1 MRVTCPEGVNLLPR
15 GYACRMRKFMLILIS
30 AIALAIA
37 PTAASAQTTGQTV
50 PVPGPIL
57 TKLGHTPM
65 VELWDGGG
73 GLPYLGSSTS
83 YNAGDWESN
92 LRAYATDD
100 PRSAARASTSS
111 RSARSTR
118 SRRSGSRTPAAATS
132 SPRRGAHKRGV
143 KLARVSHKRHGHKQG
158 KRAIVFD
165 VDETALSNYSAIDK
179 DNFTFGDNSKA
190 EATDEIGKA
199 IPPTLALYKL
209 AQKKGIATF
218 FITGRG
224 EAVRDHTAHNL
235 QREGFTNY
243 NGLVLKP
250 AGFTGT
256 TVDYKSGARK
266 AIEDRRLPDRGERRR
281 SVLRP
286 RGRPRGGRV
295 QAAEPVLLPAVS
307 GARATSTD
315 RR

>member
-15 GYACRMRKFMLILIS
+15 GYAPGMRKFMLTLLT

-37 PTAASAQTTGQTV
+37 PTAASAQTTGQQI

-73 GLPYLGSSTS
+73 GLPYLGSSSS
-83 YNAGDWESN
+83 YNAGDWEN
-92 LRAYATDD
+92 VLRAYATDD
-100 PRSAARASTSS
+100 PKVAGPSVYEQQIAKVDAVAAKWLSH
-111 RSARSTR
+111 
-118 SRRSGSRTPAAATS
+118 SGGRYKLA
-132 SPRRGAHKRGV
+132 RRGHHKRGV
-143 KLARVSHKRHGHKQG
+143 KLARVSHKRHGHKQHG

-179 DNFTFGDNSKA
+179 DNFTYGTNSKA
-190 EATDEIGKA
+190 EATDEIGTA

-235 QREGFTNY
+235 QREGFTGY

-256 TVDYKSGARK
+256 TVDYKAGARK
-266 AIEDRRLPDRGERRR
+266 AIEADGYRIVASVGDQYSDLAGGHEAAAFKLPN
-281 SVLRP
+281 P
-286 RGRPRGGRV
+286 FYF
-295 QAAEPVLLPAVS
+295 LP
-307 GARATSTD
+307 
-315 RR
+315 

>member
-15 GYACRMRKFMLILIS
+15 GYACRMRKFILILIS

-37 PTAASAQTTGQTV
+37 PTAASAQSTGQTV

-73 GLPYLGSSTS
+73 GLPYLGSKTS

-100 PRSAARASTSS
+100 PNVEGPSVYEQQIAKVDKVAERWIS
-111 RSARSTR
+111 RSR
-118 SRRSGSRTPAAATS
+118 GHFKLK
-132 SPRRGAHKRGV
+132 RRGAHKRGV
-143 KLARVSHKRHGHKQG
+143 KVVKMSHARHGHKHG

-179 DNFTFGDNSKA
+179 DNFTFGTYSKA

-243 NGLVLKP
+243 NELVLKP

-266 AIEDRRLPDRGERRR
+266 AIEAKGYRIVASVGDQYSDLAGGHEAAAFKLPN
-281 SVLRP
+281 P
-286 RGRPRGGRV
+286 FYY
-295 QAAEPVLLPAVS
+295 LP
-307 GARATSTD
+307 
-315 RR
+315 

>member
-1 MRVTCPEGVNLLPR
+1 MRVTCPEGVNLFPR
-15 GYACRMRKFMLILIS
+15 GYACEMRKSMLILVS

-37 PTAASAQTTGQTV
+37 PTAASAQTTGQQI

-100 PRSAARASTSS
+100 PNVSGPSVYEQQLGKVDAVAAKWLSH
-111 RSARSTR
+111 
-118 SRRSGSRTPAAATS
+118 SGGRYKLA
-132 SPRRGAHKRGV
+132 RRGAHKRGV

-165 VDETALSNYSAIDK
+165 VDETALSNYSAIDL
-179 DNFTFGDNSKA
+179 DNFTFGPNSKA

-224 EAVRDHTAHNL
+224 EAVRDHTANNL
-235 QREGFTNY
+235 KREGFTNY
-243 NGLVLKP
+243 NALVLKP

-256 TVDYKSGARK
+256 TTDYKSGARK
-266 AIEDRRLPDRGERRR
+266 AIEDQGYRIVASVGDQYSDLAGGHEAAAFKLPN
-281 SVLRP
+281 P
-286 RGRPRGGRV
+286 FYF
-295 QAAEPVLLPAVS
+295 LP
-307 GARATSTD
+307 
-315 RR
+315 